1 MKSYNELKAELK
13 AIQEDLE
20 IARNRERPDAI
31 KKVRQL
37 RNDFN
42 LSLGVIKGSLSE
54 SRVQHL
60 LWERATEQSA
70 DFVEKELENALVF
83 GRKTDVWDY
92 AARILNEKFTD
103 GICLEFGVAGGASI
117 NWLSKLLPTFQFV
130 GFDSFYGL
138 KEDWTGHHATKG
150 KFSQNGKLPKVN
162 PNVALIKGWFDETL
176 PKYIKENSLDSLCFI
191 HIDGDT
197 YEAAKAVFEVLGGSL
212 KPGMFLLFD
221 ELIGYPNWQNGEL
234 KALQEAQ
241 DKFRFSF
248 EYLAFS
254 SEQALIQIVP

>member
-42 LSLGVIKGSLSE
+42 LSLDVIKGSLSE

-83 GRKTDVWDY
+83 GRKTDV
-92 AARILNEKFTD
+92 
-103 GICLEFGVAGGASI
+103 
-117 NWLSKLLPTFQFV
+117 
-130 GFDSFYGL
+130 
-138 KEDWTGHHATKG
+138 
-150 KFSQNGKLPKVN
+150 
-162 PNVALIKGWFDETL
+162 
-176 PKYIKENSLDSLCFI
+176 
-191 HIDGDT
+191 
-197 YEAAKAVFEVLGGSL
+197 
-212 KPGMFLLFD
+212 
-221 ELIGYPNWQNGEL
+221 
-234 KALQEAQ
+234 
-241 DKFRFSF
+241 
-248 EYLAFS
+248 
-254 SEQALIQIVP
+254 